1 MRGRLQASLVAGAVA
16 ILLNTALLKLADA
29 IALPTAHGGLLR
41 LITPWMAGPMKMSG
55 VAPAWRQAGGPP
67 VNTPLFQVGF
77 HLAVGMAMAVFY
89 AFAVEP
95 LLRGHAVVKGLIYAA
110 TVWLLN
116 AAVVLPVTGEGFAG
130 SSHLSLAGMTW
141 FAAAHTVFFVVLAV
155 LYGALCAHRAGAHGL
170 ARHA

>member
-1 MRGRLQASLVAGAVA
+1 VAGAVA

-41 LITPWMAGPMKMSG
+41 LITPWTAGPMKVSG
-55 VAPAWRQAGGPP
+55 VAFAWRHIGGPP
-67 VNTPLFQVGF
+67 VNAPLFQVGF

-95 LLRGHAVVKGLIYAA
+95 LLHGPAVVKGLSYAA
-110 TVWLLN
+110 AVWLLN
-116 AAVVLPVTGEGFAG
+116 AAAVLPVTGEGFAG
-130 SSHLSLAGMTW
+130 NSHLSLAGMAW

-155 LYGALCAHRAGAHGL
+155 LYSALCARRDGQQGFAIV
-170 ARHA
+170 R